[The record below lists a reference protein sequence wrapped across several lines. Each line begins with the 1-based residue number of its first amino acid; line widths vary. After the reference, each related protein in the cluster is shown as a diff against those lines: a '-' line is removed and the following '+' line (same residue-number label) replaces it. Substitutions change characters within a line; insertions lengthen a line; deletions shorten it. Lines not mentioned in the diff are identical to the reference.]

1 MISKIFHCRY
11 FIGRSLDN
19 TKSLGVGNI
28 MIRIILTIYLFIGS
42 AVTANEI
49 RWIQVET
56 LPSIVRA
63 KEATSRFSTILTEN
77 VNIFSLDDGWYAVSL
92 GPYDTTKAF
101 EILNL
106 SLIHI

>member
-1 MISKIFHCRY
+1 
-11 FIGRSLDN
+11 
-19 TKSLGVGNI
+19 
-28 MIRIILTIYLFIGS
+28 MIRIILTLYLFIGS

-77 VNIFSLDDGWYAVSL
+77 INIFSLDDGWYAVSL
-92 GPYDTTKAF
+92 GPYDTAKAF
-101 EILNL
+101 EILNNKL
-106 SLIHI
+106 DAKLISPDSFVTDGKYYRTWTTRTA